1 MTRSRLRRRVSEIG
15 IRRAFGC
22 TRGRIVADILAENFV
37 ITLAGGLSRL
47 LLCIGFGALLFDAI
61 YSTVPWTHYAMP
73 STLSAGALFDWT
85 LGAYALL
92 FCFILNLISTGV
104 PALRASRINPVE
116 AINQKND
123 MKRKLLRQ
131 TLNEWRAN
139 VWLIVE
145 MIIVSAIVWYI
156 NDYLYVHV
164 ATRLEPTSFD
174 TSHTYMAEFRY
185 LPEGSRRYTDYGE
198 ATTERNRADL
208 LSIIEAIRQRPD
220 VEGGQ
225 PVGERGAIFPE
236 LLRNRSLRCRRH
248 YRDIGQLPPD
258 LSRASAHHRFK

>member
-1 MTRSRLRRRVSEIG
+1 
-15 IRRAFGC
+15 
-22 TRGRIVADILAENFV
+22 
-37 ITLAGGLSRL
+37 
-47 LLCIGFGALLFDAI
+47 
-61 YSTVPWTHYAMP
+61 
-73 STLSAGALFDWT
+73 
-85 LGAYALL
+85 
-92 FCFILNLISTGV
+92 
-104 PALRASRINPVE
+104 
-116 AINQKND
+116 

-164 ATRLEPTSFD
+164 ATRLEPTGFD

-208 LSIIEAIRQRPD
+208 LSIIEAIRQRSTW
-220 VEGGQ
+220 
-225 PVGERGAIFPE
+225 R
-236 LLRNRSLRCRRH
+236 RSACRQTPSH
-248 YRDIGQLPPD
+248 I
-258 LSRASAHHRFK
+258 SRISTEWGST

>member
-1 MTRSRLRRRVSEIG
+1 
-15 IRRAFGC
+15 
-22 TRGRIVADILAENFV
+22 
-37 ITLAGGLSRL
+37 
-47 LLCIGFGALLFDAI
+47 
-61 YSTVPWTHYAMP
+61 
-73 STLSAGALFDWT
+73 
-85 LGAYALL
+85 
-92 FCFILNLISTGV
+92 
-104 PALRASRINPVE
+104 
-116 AINQKND
+116 

-164 ATRLEPTSFD
+164 ATRLEPTGFD

-198 ATTERNRADL
+198 AATERNRADL

-220 VEGGQ
+220 VEEVSLSANAEPYFQNFYGIGVYVVDDTTEISVNYRQ
-225 PVGERGAIFPE
+225 ISPEHLRTIGYRPHCVRG
-236 LLRNRSLRCRRH
+236 
-248 YRDIGQLPPD
+248 
-258 LSRASAHHRFK
+258 SR